1 MRGCSA
7 ILIGML
13 AGSGVWTTGCAPS
26 LSENFRCT
34 LPGGDSVGRSLFG
47 IARSDHLEVVTLKTA
62 GINAGEVLD
71 AEMERFDTYLNK
83 GLIPIGDASSR
94 RAGQGV
100 PQAEVLAAHHGASV
114 VVVEIRDPP
123 PFEKTIETQVPR
135 LVTESVRVQGTANFE
150 GTVTRIGWG
159 PGTTRVWVD
168 PYFIDCRLWA
178 RRSWPPPL
186 GVYFTGE
193 MRAFSGHSDVGSW
206 PTMKT
211 AVDRWRLRHPGQRLP
226 PQGAEISRILPETTA
241 EQIGLQ
247 WRDILM
253 SVDGQSVSN
262 EAAARLAIHAAAG
275 QSVVLVIMRQSG
287 NKAKDEAEGWSVTH
301 PENPLFQGSDPAPWR
316 QLTRPASL
324 TPSP

>member
-7 ILIGML
+7 ILIGVL
-13 AGSGVWTTGCAPS
+13 AGLCMWTTGCAPS

-47 IARSDHLEVVTLKTA
+47 IARSDHLEVVTLKTT

-71 AEMERFDTYLNK
+71 AEMERFDAYLNK

-94 RAGQGV
+94 SAGQGV
-100 PQAEVLAAHHGASV
+100 RQAEVLAAQHGASV

-135 LVTESVRVQGTANFE
+135 LVTESVRVHGTANFE
-150 GTVTRIGWG
+150 GNVTRIGWG

-168 PYFIDCRLWA
+168 PYFIDCRLWGK
-178 RRSWPPPL
+178 RSWPPPL
-186 GVYFTGE
+186 GVYFTKE
-193 MRAFSGHSDVGSW
+193 MRAFRGHSDVDSS

-211 AVDRWRLRHPGQRLP
+211 AADRWRLRHPGQRLP
-226 PQGAEISRILPETTA
+226 PQGAEISRILPKTA
-241 EQIGLQ
+241 AERIGLRC
-247 WRDILM
+247 RDILM
-253 SVDGQSVSN
+253 SIDGQSISN
-262 EAAARLAIHAAAG
+262 EAAARSAIHAAAG
-275 QSVVLVIMRQSG
+275 YSAVLVIMRQSG
-287 NKAKDEAEGWSVTH
+287 NKANDEAEGWSVTL

-316 QLTRPASL
+316 QLTRSASL
-324 TPSP
+324 APSP